1 MKRIALTGGIA
12 CGKSTLAG
20 YLNELGCEVLDAD
33 AVVHAMEAPGGEA
46 VAPILAAFGAGVR
59 AEDGGID
66 RERLGERVFSDAAA
80 RERLNG
86 ILHPRVRATMERWLN
101 ESAVRP
107 RVVVVPLLFE
117 IGWDAGWDAVVCVVC
132 PAEEQLRRL
141 RARGLTDV
149 EAHARINAQLPI
161 EEKRRRASVVVDNTG
176 DRVVLRR
183 EALRLMQG
191 FSERST

>member
-20 YLNELGCEVLDAD
+20 YLNELGCEVLDTD

-46 VAPILAAFGAGVR
+46 VAPILAAFGAGVQ

-66 RERLGERVFSDAAA
+66 RKRLGERVFADAAA

-86 ILHPRVRATMERWLN
+86 ILHPRVQATMERWLN
-101 ESAVRP
+101 EPADRP

-117 IGWDAGWDAVVCVVC
+117 VGWDAGWDAVVCVVC

-141 RARGLTDV
+141 RDRGLTDV
-149 EAHARINAQLPI
+149 EARARIDAQLPI

-176 DRVVLRR
+176 DRVALRR
-183 EALRLMQG
+183 EALRLMRE
-191 FSERST
+191 FLER